1 MYIKTY
7 MVYTFGDAFLSMTRW
22 NLRLLYS

>member
-1 MYIKTY
+1 MYIQTY